1 MKTIFYSKFEDE
13 YLLRFPP
20 IHGIGSHEFS
30 VPVSEENTEVLED
43 YLREQCQDEIDN
55 GDFSEDTA
63 EILQECLDNGC
74 FEEEKVFSPEES
86 WLLAWQQIEAERQ
99 RIEENARKPGHFFD
113 FFKM

>member
-1 MKTIFYSKFEDE
+1 MNTIYYSKFEDE
-13 YLLRFPP
+13 CLLRFPP
-20 IHGIGSHEFS
+20 IPGIGSLEFS

-74 FEEEKVFSPEES
+74 FEEEKVLSPKES
-86 WLLAWQQIEAERQ
+86 WLLAWQQMEAERQ
-99 RIEENARKPGHFFD
+99 RIEENAKPRNFFE